1 MRALGDRR
9 RKAPVEAKK
18 TEEVTPQ
25 VEETTPAPVEEAN
38 SFDESVVIS

>member
-9 RKAPVEAKK
+9 RKAPVETKK

-25 VEETTPAPVEEAN
+25 VEETAPVPAEETN